1 MAARPA
7 PRRARWRCRWS
18 GVALGSWIVAS
29 LGAWLAPLVGP
40 AVRAAAAQ
48 PATQGSGQPVTLRI
62 KPRVGDTLRMRLEQ
76 EIEYSGTTRVG
87 KADTSMTYRESLLI
101 LSRTVVQASDESGTT
116 VLNITDSVA
125 RATSGGRG
133 GAEPPASRHPLQGKR
148 VRMRV
153 TPQGAAYVLEGP
165 DSLSSALASMI
176 AQMPATLPE
185 RAVAVGDT
193 WSQDMRV
200 PLARQ
205 PAATG
210 SVVHATFRLDSLS
223 RGGGV
228 AHVSVRGAV
237 SRDTSAARREQLR
250 MSTSGDI
257 SGTLTLDRRRGW
269 PTEATTTINMRAVV
283 MPPRAN
289 ERAQP
294 MHVRTKITQRLRAM
308 DE

>member
-7 PRRARWRCRWS
+7 PRGARWRCRWP
-18 GVALGSWIVAS
+18 GVALGAS
-29 LGAWLAPLVGP
+29 LGAWIAASVGP
-40 AVRAAAAQ
+40 AARPAAAQ
-48 PATQGSGQPVTLRI
+48 SVTQGAGQAVTLRI

-76 EIEYSGTTRVG
+76 EIEYAGTTRVG
-87 KADTSMTYRESLLI
+87 KADTSMRYRESLLI

-133 GAEPPASRHPLQGKR
+133 GAEPPPSRHPLQGKR

-200 PLARQ
+200 PLARE

-228 AHVSVRGAV
+228 AHVSVRGV
-237 SRDTSAARREQLR
+237 LSRDTGAAPREQLR
-250 MSTSGDI
+250 VSTSGDI

-269 PTEATTTINMRAVV
+269 PMEATTTINMRSVV
-283 MPPRAN
+283 MPPRGN
-289 ERAQP
+289 DRAQP

-308 DE
+308 EE